1 MKIIFDTNVLL
12 SAVFS
17 PNSVTG
23 KAFDKG
29 FLMGDV
35 ICSSDTL
42 AELIDVFSRPKFDK
56 YISAIKRKHFVDD
69 FVAAAIPIITERF
82 ETAICR
88 DSKDEKFLE
97 LAGAANADYIVS
109 GDKDLLV
116 LNPFKYTLIL
126 TPREFLDL
134 PI

>member
-29 FLMGDV
+29 FLMGNV

-42 AELIDVFSRPKFDK
+42 SELIEVFSRPKFDK
-56 YISAIKRKHFVDD
+56 YISAEKRKYFVED
-69 FVAAAIPIITERF
+69 FIAAAIPIITERF

-88 DSKDEKFLE
+88 DPKDEKFLE
-97 LAGAANADYIVS
+97 LAVASNADYIVS

-116 LNPFKYTLIL
+116 LNPFRHTLIL

>member
-1 MKIIFDTNVLL
+1 MKVIFDTNVLL

-17 PNSVTG
+17 PTSVTG
-23 KAFDKG
+23 RAFDKG
-29 FLMGDV
+29 FEIGNV

-42 AELIDVFSRPKFDK
+42 AELIEVFSRPKFDK
-56 YISAIKRKHFVDD
+56 YISAKKRKQFVDD
-69 FVAAAIPIITERF
+69 FVAAAIPIVTERF

-88 DSKDEKFLE
+88 DPKDEKFLE
-97 LAGAANADYIVS
+97 LAVAANADYLVS

-116 LNPFKYTLIL
+116 LNPFRRTLIL